1 MNKRKNFIPA
11 PYTCMQDQIKLND
24 INELH
29 NSVIEL
35 SKSSFEYKKL
45 CITTVG
51 IVLAFMFTKN
61 DFFNRSLSY
70 VIPLCIILLITVTFH
85 LCDSISFYYQRK
97 NRFIQNIL
105 KEKLILNEEK
115 TNTPIFKLKKTK
127 ALFNSSML
135 MYFLIYSIVLLVAGY
150 LRISF
155 ILYIDYHPSVGFYTA
170 STQELLNI
178 FYSSFT
184 DTENINITLHTLT
197 QNMGPIDLFTYLY
210 SKEKSLVII
219 ILFEFII
226 VAAIWVFFWI
236 FNRKKE
242 KIFIGYTTRLPHG
255 IQKEILHIAKFKL
268 KKYDTYIDIVDGE
281 KNSDWQENIYT
292 NLRSSTLV
300 IFINTQ
306 NLLDSEWVKK
316 EVDLANIY
324 QKRII
329 YLDFDYM
336 PFVPVNLVKLIKK
349 RIKG

>member
-115 TNTPIFKLKKTK
+115 TNTPMFKLKKTK

-226 VAAIWVFFWI
+226 VAAIW
-236 FNRKKE
+236 
-242 KIFIGYTTRLPHG
+242 
-255 IQKEILHIAKFKL
+255 
-268 KKYDTYIDIVDGE
+268 
-281 KNSDWQENIYT
+281 
-292 NLRSSTLV
+292 
-300 IFINTQ
+300 
-306 NLLDSEWVKK
+306 
-316 EVDLANIY
+316 
-324 QKRII
+324 
-329 YLDFDYM
+329 
-336 PFVPVNLVKLIKK
+336 
-349 RIKG
+349 